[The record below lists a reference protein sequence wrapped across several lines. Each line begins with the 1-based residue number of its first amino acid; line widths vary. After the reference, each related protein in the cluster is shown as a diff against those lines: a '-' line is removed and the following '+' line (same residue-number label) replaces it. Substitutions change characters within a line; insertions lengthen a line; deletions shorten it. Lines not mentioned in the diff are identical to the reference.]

1 MLPLLPLLPLL
12 LLKCVA
18 FVVSCSTAETHQQ
31 RYYQCQATF
40 QPVAQLEVAVG
51 DLPPLCPLSVV
62 HCPLSTV
69 TRRQLMTKYVR
80 DTRMDFG

>member
-1 MLPLLPLLPLL
+1 MLPLLLLLL

-40 QPVAQLEVAVG
+40 RPVAQLEVAVG
-51 DLPPLCPLSVV
+51 DLPSPSVRCPV
-62 HCPLSTV
+62 STV
-69 TRRQLMTKYVR
+69 SRRQLMTKYVR